1 MTMQDL
7 RQYSSMRAEIQ
18 RLSSRLEA
26 LRLELAKENNTE
38 TSKAISKLYV
48 ELDKLHREQLTKE
61 LEITKHIET
70 IQDAQIRLSIQMHYI
85 DGATWNEVADTIGG
99 GNTETSC
106 RKYVS
111 RYFKKLSYMSRK
123 EQI

>member
-18 RLSSRLEA
+18 RLLSRLEA
-26 LRLELAKENNTE
+26 LRLELAEEQSKETQ
-38 TSKAISKLYV
+38 KALSKLYI
-48 ELDKLHREQLTKE
+48 ELDKLHRERLAKE
-61 LEITKHIET
+61 LEITRQIKT
-70 IQDAQIRLSIQMHYI
+70 IQDAQIRISIQMHYI

-111 RYFKKLSYMSRK
+111 RYFQKLSDMSQQ
-123 EQI
+123 E

>member
-7 RQYSSMRAEIQ
+7 RQYSSMRAETQ

-26 LRLELAKENNTE
+26 LRLELAEDNNAE
-38 TSKAISKLYV
+38 TAKAVSKLYI

-61 LEITKHIET
+61 LEITKHIKT
-70 IQDAQIRLSIQMHYI
+70 IQDAQVRISIQMHYI
-85 DGATWNEVADTIGG
+85 DGATWNEVADAIGG

-111 RYFKKLSYMSRK
+111 RYFKKSSYMSQPK
-123 EQI
+123 

>member
-26 LRLELAKENNTE
+26 LRLELAEEQSKETQ
-38 TSKAISKLYV
+38 KAISKLYI
-48 ELDKLHREQLTKE
+48 ELDKLHRQQLVKE
-61 LEITKHIET
+61 HEITKQIKQ
-70 IQDAQIRLSIQMHYI
+70 IKDAQVRLSIQMHYI
-85 DGATWNEVADTIGG
+85 DGATWNEVADKIGG

-111 RYFKKLSYMSRK
+111 RYLKKLSYMSQK
-123 EQI
+123 K

>member
-26 LRLELAKENNTE
+26 LRLELAKEQSEATQ
-38 TSKAISKLYV
+38 KAISKLYIEV
-48 ELDKLHREQLTKE
+48 EKQHREQLAKE
-61 LEITKHIET
+61 LEITKYIET
-70 IQDAQIRLSIQMHYI
+70 IQDAQVRLSIQMHYI
-85 DGATWNEVADTIGG
+85 DGATWNDVADAIGG
-99 GNTETSC
+99 ENTEDSC

-111 RYFKKLSYMSRK
+111 RYLKKLSDMS
-123 EQI
+123 Q

>member
-26 LRLELAKENNTE
+26 LRLELAKEQSEE
-38 TSKAISKLYV
+38 TQKAISKLYI
-48 ELDKLHREQLTKE
+48 EIDKLHREQLVKE
-61 LEITKHIET
+61 HEITKQIKQ
-70 IQDAQIRLSIQMHYI
+70 IKDAQVRLSIQMHYI
-85 DGATWNEVADTIGG
+85 DGATWKEVADKIGG
-99 GNTETSC
+99 GKTETSC

-111 RYFKKLSYMSRK
+111 RYLKKLSYMSQK
-123 EQI
+123 E

>member
-7 RQYSSMRAEIQ
+7 RQYPSLRAEIE
-18 RLSSRLEA
+18 RLSDRLKA
-26 LRLELAKENNTE
+26 LRLELAEEQSKETQ
-38 TSKAISKLYV
+38 KALSKLYI
-48 ELDKLHREQLTKE
+48 EIEKQHRAQLAKE
-61 LEITKHIET
+61 LEITRQIKT
-70 IQDAQIRLSIQMHYI
+70 IQDAQIRISIQMHYI

-111 RYFKKLSYMSRK
+111 RYFQKLSDMSQQ
-123 EQI
+123 E

>member
-26 LRLELAKENNTE
+26 LRLELAEEQSKETA
-38 TSKAISKLYV
+38 KAISSLYIKL
-48 ELDKLHREQLTKE
+48 DNLHREQLKKE

-70 IQDAQIRLSIQMHYI
+70 IQDTQVRLSIQMHYI

-111 RYFKKLSYMSRK
+111 RYLKKLSDMSQK
-123 EQI
+123 E

>member
-1 MTMQDL
+1 MTLQDL

-26 LRLELAKENNTE
+26 LRLELAEEKDTE
-38 TSKAISKLYV
+38 TAKAISKLYV
-48 ELDKLHREQLTKE
+48 ELEKQHREQLAKE
-61 LEITKHIET
+61 LEITKVIET
-70 IQDAQIRLSIQMHYI
+70 IQDAQVRLSIQMHYI
-85 DGATWNEVADTIGG
+85 DGATWNEIADTIGG

-111 RYFKKLSYMSRK
+111 RYFQKMSYKSQPK
-123 EQI
+123 

>member
-26 LRLELAKENNTE
+26 LRLELAKEQSEE
-38 TSKAISKLYV
+38 TAKAISKLYI
-48 ELDKLHREQLTKE
+48 EIDNQHREQLVKE
-61 LEITKHIET
+61 HEITKRIKQ
-70 IQDAQIRLSIQMHYI
+70 IKDAQVRLSIEMHYI
-85 DGATWNEVADTIGG
+85 DGATWNEVADAIGG

-111 RYFKKLSYMSRK
+111 RYLKKLSYMS
-123 EQI
+123 Q

>member
-7 RQYSSMRAEIQ
+7 RQYSSMRAETQ

-26 LRLELAKENNTE
+26 LRLELAKEQSEE
-38 TSKAISKLYV
+38 TQKAISKLYI
-48 ELDKLHREQLTKE
+48 EIDKLHRERLVKE
-61 LEITKHIET
+61 HEITKQIKQ
-70 IQDAQIRLSIQMHYI
+70 IKDAQVRLSIQMHYI
-85 DGATWNEVADTIGG
+85 DGATWNEVADKIGG

-111 RYFKKLSYMSRK
+111 RYLKKLSHMSRK
-123 EQI
+123 